1 MFQMGRNRQRNNPW
15 EKAFFNLLNFL
26 GQKKALYKMKLVDGL
41 QVGTGLFSNPFQ
53 AGKKCNMNK
62 KKEENQLQ
70 LRASGKTV
78 LK

>member
-1 MFQMGRNRQRNNPW
+1 MGRNRQRNNPW
-15 EKAFFNLLNFL
+15 GKAFFNLLKFL
-26 GQKKALYKMKLVDGL
+26 VQKKALWKMKLADGL
-41 QVGTGLFSNPFQ
+41 Q
-53 AGKKCNMNK
+53 AGKMQHEQ